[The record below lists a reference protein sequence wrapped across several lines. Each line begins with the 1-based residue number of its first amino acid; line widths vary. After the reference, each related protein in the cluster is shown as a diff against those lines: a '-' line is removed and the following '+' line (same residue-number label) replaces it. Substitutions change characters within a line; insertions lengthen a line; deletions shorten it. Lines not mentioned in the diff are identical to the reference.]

1 MKKIIALVLLA
12 AMALTLVAC
21 GAKTTETTET
31 KPTLTMGTNAHFAPY
46 EFRDENDKI
55 VGIDAEIAQ
64 AVADKIGMTLEIKDM
79 DFDSLLTAVQGGSID
94 IVLAGLTVTEER
106 KQAVN
111 FSDSYATGIQA
122 IIVPENSTIA
132 TADDLKGNTIGVQSG
147 TTGDIYCTDDFG
159 AENVKQ
165 YKDGPSA
172 VAALLAGQVN
182 CVVIDNE
189 PAKNLVAANAGLK
202 LLETAYTEE
211 QYAAAINK
219 DNKDLLEKFN
229 KALSEL
235 KADGTI
241 NKIVEKY
248 IPAK

>member
-21 GAKTTETTET
+21 GAKTTET
-31 KPTLTMGTNAHFAPY
+31 KPKLIMGTNAAFAPY

-55 VGIDAEIAQ
+55 VGIDAEIA
-64 AVADKIGMTLEIKDM
+64 ASVADKIGMELEIKDM

-111 FSDSYATGIQA
+111 FTESYATGIQV
-122 IIVPENSTIA
+122 IIVPENSKVA
-132 TADDLKGNTIGVQSG
+132 GPDDLKNLTIGVQSG

-159 AENVKQ
+159 AEHIKQ
-165 YKDGPSA
+165 YKDAPSA
-172 VAALLAGQVN
+172 VAALIAGQVD

-189 PAKNLVAANAGLK
+189 PAKNLVAANAGLSI
-202 LLETAYTEE
+202 LETAYTEE
-211 QYAAAINK
+211 QYAAAISKN
-219 DNKDLLEKFN
+219 NTELLEKFN

-241 NKIVEKY
+241 AKIVEKY
-248 IPAK
+248 IPSK